1 MIKYTKYIIYSMSIG
16 CLCILVFLMLDLSNT
31 IDQLAISLIDQKKEQ
46 TKKELDLFFNP
57 VVEDIET
64 TINHGKSNFFDS
76 LSIKEFNLHFIP
88 FIQSSKPIS
97 SMMLANLRGDE
108 KMLLEMDSTW
118 INRHTFIGSVEKK
131 ADRYEWEYKNGQLD
145 TIRNWKE
152 EKDYDPRERPWFK
165 EAIEQNGKLNWTAP
179 YIFFTTKDPGIT
191 ASIKWINNHN
201 EPEVFGFDL
210 MLMDISDFTSNLKI
224 SKNGKV
230 FILTEDEK
238 ILGLPYDERF
248 KNKDSLKF
256 NVLKTI
262 SEINIPVLSK
272 SKKIWESL
280 NKNSKCFSFDHND
293 EKWWG
298 SFSEYK
304 LGNNLFLIGVIAPES
319 DFLSSIQETRMLI
332 LGGFILILFFTLII
346 TANYRQIRKGNLK
359 LKEKNI
365 EVEFQKSQA
374 EEQKQIVEEKNKEI
388 TDSIQYAKRIQNAIL
403 PRIKV
408 VKECI
413 KESFILYKPKDIV
426 AGDFYWL
433 EQKNGYVL
441 FAVADCTGH
450 GVPGAMVSVVC
461 NNALNRAVR
470 EYGITDPGKIL
481 DKAREI
487 VVQEFEKSDEDVKDG
502 MDIALCS
509 LKENQ
514 LQYAGAHNPLWLIRN
529 GNLIETKADKQP
541 IGKFSNAISFTTH
554 NIQLQKGDNIYIF
567 SDGYA
572 DQFGGDKGKKF
583 KTKALKELIIKIH
596 DKPMEEQRFDLENVF
611 ENWKKD
617 LHQLDDVCIIGVKY
631 N

>member
-31 IDQLAISLIDQKKEQ
+31 IDQLAISLINQKKEQ
-46 TKKELDLFFNP
+46 TRKELDHFFNP

-64 TINHGKSNFFDS
+64 TINHGKSSFFDS
-76 LSIKEFNLHFIP
+76 LSITEFNLHFIP

-97 SMMLANLRGDE
+97 SMMLANLNGDE
-108 KMLLEMDSTW
+108 KMLLQMDSSW
-118 INRHTFIGSVEKK
+118 INRHTFNGSKNIK
-131 ADRYEWEYKNGQLD
+131 ADRYEWKYNNGKLD
-145 TIRNWKE
+145 TIKKWKE

-165 EAIEQNGKLNWTAP
+165 EAMELNGDLNWTAP

-191 ASIKWINNHN
+191 ASRKWINNHN
-201 EPEVFGFDL
+201 KAEVFGFDL
-210 MLMDISDFTSNLKI
+210 MLMDISDFTSNLRI
-224 SKNGKV
+224 SDNGKV
-230 FILTEDEK
+230 FILTENDK
-238 ILGLPYDERF
+238 ILGLPYDSKF

-256 NVLKTI
+256 NVLKSI
-262 SEINIPVLSK
+262 SDIGIPVLSK
-272 SKKIWESL
+272 SKKFWEKS
-280 NKNSKCFSFDHND
+280 NKSTDCFSFEHNE

-304 LGNNLFLIGVIAPES
+304 LGKNTFLIGVIAPES
-319 DFLSSIQETRMLI
+319 DFLSAIQETRMLI
-332 LGGFILILFFTLII
+332 LGGFILIVFFTLII
-346 TANYRQIRKGNLK
+346 TVNYRQIRKGNLK

-374 EEQKQIVEEKNKEI
+374 EEQKILVEEKNKEI

-403 PRIKV
+403 PRDKV
-408 VKECI
+408 VKEYI

-433 EQKNGYVL
+433 EQKNGNVL

-481 DKAREI
+481 DKARNI
-487 VVQEFEKSDEDVKDG
+487 VIQEFEKSDEDVKDG

-509 LKENQ
+509 LEGNN
-514 LQYAGAHNPLWLIRN
+514 LQYAGAHNPLWIVRN
-529 GNLIETKADKQP
+529 KSILETKANKQP
-541 IGKFSNAISFTTH
+541 IGKFLNPSPFTTH
-554 NIQLQKGDNIYIF
+554 KIKLEKGDVIYIF

-583 KTKALKELIIKIH
+583 KTKSLKDLLIKIH
-596 DKPMEEQRFDLENVF
+596 KKPMEQQKIELDNIFEKWRNDLQ
-611 ENWKKD
+611 
-617 LHQLDDVCIIGVKY
+617 QLDDVCIIGVKY